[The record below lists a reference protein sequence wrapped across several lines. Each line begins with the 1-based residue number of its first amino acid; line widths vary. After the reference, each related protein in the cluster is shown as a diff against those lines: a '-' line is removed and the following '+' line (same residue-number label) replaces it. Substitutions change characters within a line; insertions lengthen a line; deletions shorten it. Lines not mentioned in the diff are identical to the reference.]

1 MPDRRYGL
9 DSVTACFPD
18 QAGLI
23 LRLCLSDPSFRSMCE
38 EYALARNCLSRFEEL
53 GDAAHGTEIADYR
66 SVIRA
71 LEGEIKRFVSR
82 SA

>member
-9 DSVTACFPD
+9 NSVTACFPER
-18 QAGLI
+18 AGLI
-23 LRLCLSDPSFRSMCE
+23 RRLCLSNPSFRSLCE
-38 EYALARNCLSRFEEL
+38 EYALARTCLSRFEAL

-66 SVIRA
+66 SVIQA
-71 LEGEIKRFVSR
+71 LEGEIERFVSR